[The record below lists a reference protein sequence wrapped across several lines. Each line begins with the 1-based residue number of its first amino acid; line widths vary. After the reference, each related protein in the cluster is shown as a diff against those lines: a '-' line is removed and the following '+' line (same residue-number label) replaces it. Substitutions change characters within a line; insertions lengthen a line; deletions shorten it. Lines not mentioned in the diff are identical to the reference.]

1 MDDLRILSAG
11 STPATGFAGAYLAA
25 LGYTLT
31 DSPSPDVTHLLLD
44 VPSFDADGNLRSGGD
59 IRALLEAL
67 PPSVTVCGGK
77 LKHPALQSHH
87 TIDLLED
94 HFYLAEN
101 AYITAEAALS
111 LSLRRL
117 PCLLRDCPVLLL
129 GWGRIGKCLAQLLKS
144 MDARVTVAARKETDL
159 ATLSSLG
166 YDSVEIA
173 NIEKELPRSRLIF
186 NTVPHTVLASCK
198 SCRDDC
204 IKIDLASQPGMEGD
218 GIITAR
224 GLPGIHKPESSG
236 ELIAKTLSRILG
248 KEKKS

>member
-1 MDDLRILSAG
+1 MDNLRILSAG
-11 STPATGFAGAYLAA
+11 STPATIFAGSHLTA
-25 LGYTLT
+25 LGYSVT
-31 DSPSPDVTHLLLD
+31 DSPSPHVTHLLLD
-44 VPSFDADGNLRSGGD
+44 VPSFDANGALRGGGD

-77 LKHPALQSHH
+77 LKHPALQAYR
-87 TIDLLED
+87 TIDLLD
-94 HFYLAEN
+94 DPFYLAEN

-117 PCLLRDCPVLLL
+117 PCLLRGCPVLVL
-129 GWGRIGKCLAQLLKS
+129 GWGRIGKCLAHLLKS

-159 ATLSSLG
+159 AMLSALG
-166 YDSVEIA
+166 YGAVEIA

-204 IKIDLASQPGMEGD
+204 IKIDLASHPGMEGD
-218 GIITAR
+218 DIITAK
-224 GLPGIHKPESSG
+224 GLPGLYKPESSG

-248 KEKKS
+248 KEKNP